1 MIDPKRSSP
10 KTSITAPTTMASAAT
25 FAGSAGS
32 RPCFGQHAARR
43 QRDRAG
49 ERRHHQHGAGEN
61 RGDDAGHDAGVQ
73 ADDGVESAD
82 AGVGHALGDREQ
94 SGHEPGQHVARRG
107 PAEAA
112 HRGATLDSC
121 ADTPDCGAELR
132 RDREFSLNHDL
143 SADSAAVDDGTA
155 QNGGWLAIGSR
166 WRSAAGVH
174 GDTPHI
180 GVIDE
185 LHERGYEIVGI
196 AGSSMGA
203 LVGGLQAAGK
213 LDEFAEWA
221 KSLTQRA
228 VLRLLDPSITAAGVL
243 RAAKILDAVRDILGE
258 VTIEEL
264 PIPYTA
270 VTTDLIAGK
279 SVWLQRGPVDAA
291 IRASIAIPGVIT
303 PHILDG
309 RLLADGGILDPLPMA
324 PIAAVNADLT
334 IAVSLSGSE
343 AGGRYEPTDA
353 EPRATTEWLNR
364 MWRSTS
370 SLFERTQLRSAMDTP
385 TGRDLSRSA
394 VCPTTTTPTTPD
406 GGSVPKMG
414 SFEVMN
420 RTIDIAQA
428 ALARHTL
435 AAYPPDLLIEVP
447 RTACRS
453 LEFHRAAEVIDIGH
467 ELDRQHAGRARRF
480 NVES

>member
-1 MIDPKRSSP
+1 MGG
-10 KTSITAPTTMASAAT
+10 MA
-25 FAGSAGS
+25 G
-32 RPCFGQHAARR
+32 
-43 QRDRAG
+43 
-49 ERRHHQHGAGEN
+49 N
-61 RGDDAGHDAGVQ
+61 RVAL
-73 ADDGVESAD
+73 
-82 AGVGHALGDREQ
+82 ALG
-94 SGHEPGQHVARRG
+94 SGGARG
-107 PAEAA
+107 YA
-112 HRGATLDSC
+112 
-121 ADTPDCGAELR
+121 
-132 RDREFSLNHDL
+132 
-143 SADSAAVDDGTA
+143 
-155 QNGGWLAIGSR
+155 
-166 WRSAAGVH
+166 
-174 GDTPHI
+174 HI

-185 LHERGYEIVGI
+185 LHERGYEIVGV

-203 LVGGLQAAGK
+203 LVGGLHAAGK
-213 LDEFAEWA
+213 LDDFSEWA

-228 VLRLLDPSITAAGVL
+228 VLRLLDPKITAAGVL

-258 VTIEEL
+258 VTIEDL

-334 IAVSLSGSE
+334 IAVSLSGDE
-343 AGGRYEPTDA
+343 ADGRTDPPES
-353 EPRATTEWLNR
+353 EPRATTEWWNK

-370 SLFERTQLRSAMDTP
+370 SLFESSTMLNRFGLVQD
-385 TGRDLSRSA
+385 
-394 VCPTTTTPTTPD
+394 D
-406 GGSVPKMG
+406 GDDPGVDPESEADDELVDSGKEASVPRMG

-467 ELDRQHAGRARRF
+467 ELAAQAIK
-480 NVES
+480 VLES

>member
-1 MIDPKRSSP
+1 
-10 KTSITAPTTMASAAT
+10 MA
-25 FAGSAGS
+25 G
-32 RPCFGQHAARR
+32 
-43 QRDRAG
+43 
-49 ERRHHQHGAGEN
+49 N
-61 RGDDAGHDAGVQ
+61 RVAL
-73 ADDGVESAD
+73 
-82 AGVGHALGDREQ
+82 ALG
-94 SGHEPGQHVARRG
+94 SGGARG
-107 PAEAA
+107 YA
-112 HRGATLDSC
+112 
-121 ADTPDCGAELR
+121 
-132 RDREFSLNHDL
+132 
-143 SADSAAVDDGTA
+143 
-155 QNGGWLAIGSR
+155 
-166 WRSAAGVH
+166 
-174 GDTPHI
+174 HI
-180 GVIDE
+180 GVITE
-185 LHERGYEIVGI
+185 LRERGYEIVGI

-213 LDEFAEWA
+213 LDEFAGWA
-221 KSLTQRA
+221 MSLTQRA

-243 RAAKILDAVRDILGE
+243 RAAKILDAISDILGE
-258 VTIEEL
+258 VTIEDL

-303 PHILDG
+303 PHVLDG

-343 AGGRYEPTDA
+343 AGGRYEPTEF
-353 EPRATTEWLNR
+353 EPRASTEWLNR

-370 SLFERTQLRSAMDTP
+370 SLLDTTAARSLLDTP
-385 TGRDLSRSA
+385 SARAMLSRFGGA
-394 VCPTTTTPTTPD
+394 PEDTDGADPEIEPD
-406 GGSVPKMG
+406 SDEESIPRLG

-420 RTIDIAQA
+420 RTIDIAQS

-447 RTACRS
+447 RSVCRS

-467 ELDRQHAGRARRF
+467 EVAAQAIKALEA
-480 NVES
+480 